1 MKDLKQWE
9 KPVEELTQE
18 YIGETEVILDGDRAI
33 VRRNETNLGNLITD
47 SIVRAAA
54 NFTHPDLNGQI
65 QLALMNSGGI
75 RGEIPVGEVKETTNL
90 MNIKFFFVD
99 RLWKRTY
106 CSPLRRII

>member
-90 MNIKFFFVD
+90 MNKKFFFVD